1 MIGTQVRA
9 ENGLREAGDALEQL
23 ALRGSSRKPLLTTK

>member
-1 MIGTQVRA
+1 VRA

-23 ALRGSSRKPLLTTK
+23 ALRSGPRNPFLTNS